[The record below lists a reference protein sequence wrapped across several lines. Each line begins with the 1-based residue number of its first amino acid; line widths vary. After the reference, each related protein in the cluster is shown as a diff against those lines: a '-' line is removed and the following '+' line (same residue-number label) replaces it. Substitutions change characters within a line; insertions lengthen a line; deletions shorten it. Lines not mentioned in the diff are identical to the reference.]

1 LQCPFCLKDR
11 QRTLGGIFLS
21 APNELEKG
29 EATAGEQACNTCLS
43 LVAQLLD
50 VWREGGINSFMTRA
64 TSAGILK
71 EKFEYVETGT
81 RPLG

>member
-1 LQCPFCLKDR
+1 MQCPFCLKDK
-11 QRTLGGIFLS
+11 QRILGAIFIS
-21 APNELEKG
+21 APAEWEKS
-29 EATAGEQACNTCLS
+29 EATAGERACSTCLM

-50 VWREGGINSFMTRA
+50 VWREGGINSFIDRA

-71 EKFEYVETGT
+71 EKVEYVETGT

>member
-1 LQCPFCLKDR
+1 
-11 QRTLGGIFLS
+11 
-21 APNELEKG
+21 
-29 EATAGEQACNTCLS
+29 LS